1 MKSKLK
7 IGLFGLGHL
16 GKIHLKCLL
25 ELSGSVEIIGFFEP
39 NDQVSNEI
47 KNNFNLRRVQSEIEL
62 LDISD
67 AVIIASPTKTHF
79 EICKLAIDSD
89 KHFFVEKPMTSSLE
103 EAEILLKSIEKKNLK
118 AQVGFVERFNPAFQ
132 AISEFPLN
140 PRFIEAHRLA
150 NFNPRGTDVSVVLD
164 LMIHDLDILLK
175 LVPFPVKSVSANGV
189 AIISKT
195 PDIANARIEF
205 SNGTVANI
213 TSSRI
218 SLKNMRKFRLFQEDA
233 YISMD
238 FLEKKSEI
246 IRLSSENSDS
256 KDLIELGFST
266 DKKFLEIIS
275 PKVEP
280 VNAIKRELELFI
292 TAIINNSET
301 VVPLSE
307 GFKALELANRIME
320 EIKINLNNINHE
332 NL

>member
-1 MKSKLK
+1 MKSKIK
-7 IGLFGLGHL
+7 IGLFGVGHL

-25 ELSGSVEIIGFFEP
+25 ELHDSVEVIGFFDP
-39 NDQVSNEI
+39 DDQISDEI
-47 KNNFNLRRVQSEIEL
+47 TEKYKIIRITDKKHLLEL
-62 LDISD
+62 SD
-67 AVIIASPTKTHF
+67 AVIIASPTQTHF
-79 EICKLAIDSD
+79 EISKLAIELE
-89 KHFFVEKPMTSSLE
+89 KHFFIEKPMTSTLE
-103 EAEILLKSIEKKNLK
+103 EAEILLNSIKEKNIK

-132 AISEFPLN
+132 AISELSLK

-175 LVPFPVKSVSANGV
+175 LVPYPIKSVSANGV
-189 AIISKT
+189 AIISKSA
-195 PDIANARIEF
+195 DIANARIEF
-205 SNGTVANI
+205 VNGTVANI

-246 IRLSSENSDS
+246 VRLSSENSDA
-256 KDLIELGFST
+256 KDLIELDILSE
-266 DKKFLEIIS
+266 KKYLEIIQ
-275 PKVEP
+275 PRVEP
-280 VNAIKRELELFI
+280 VNSIKRELELFI
-292 TAIINNSET
+292 NAINNNSET

-320 EIKINLNNINHE
+320 EINVNLKNINHE
-332 NL
+332 NF